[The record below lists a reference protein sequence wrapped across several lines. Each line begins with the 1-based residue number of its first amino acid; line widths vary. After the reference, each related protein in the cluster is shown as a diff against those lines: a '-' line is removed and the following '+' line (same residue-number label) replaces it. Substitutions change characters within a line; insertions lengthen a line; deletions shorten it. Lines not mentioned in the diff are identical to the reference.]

1 MKNITSLKIAAKKF
15 TLRNMLQLYQLCH
28 TGGHE
33 LYIYSKKTMCKIKDI
48 IELETFR
55 MAHKEQEYLIV
66 VEGKKRCSLLTVSNI
81 SSNLRKKKPIKY
93 GLHKKG

>member
-1 MKNITSLKIAAKKF
+1 MKNITSLKIAAMKF

-66 VEGKKRCSLLTVSNI
+66 VEGKKAVQLVDRFKHI
-81 SSNLRKKKPIKY
+81 IEPAQKEA
-93 GLHKKG
+93 H

>member
-1 MKNITSLKIAAKKF
+1 MKNITSLKIAAQAF
-15 TLRNMLQLYQLCH
+15 TLRNLIQLYQLCH
-28 TGGHE
+28 TGSHE

-66 VEGKKRCSLLTVSNI
+66 VEGKKAVQLIDKFKNI
-81 SSNLRKKKPIKY
+81 IEPSQKEA
-93 GLHKKG
+93 H

>member
-33 LYIYSKKTMCKIKDI
+33 LYIYSKNNVQNQ
-48 IELETFR
+48 R
-55 MAHKEQEYLIV
+55 YH
-66 VEGKKRCSLLTVSNI
+66 
-81 SSNLRKKKPIKY
+81 
-93 GLHKKG
+93 